1 MFPYDTD
8 FEGFEKYLNKLI
20 EKNRIKDWKNFSE
33 GSDIK
38 YIIQFNKGELAKL
51 GKRKT
56 VNSHIC
62 NLFKLTKVVPEDLLW
77 VLDENNKIRHF
88 QTPQQLI
95 EYFVKYRLNIYN
107 DRKSRLVK
115 ILEERYEKNSLLVKF
130 IELVCKGKLKIRNR
144 SKVDIK
150 VDMDGYNLP
159 MNLIGTPMSKCT
171 IEERDELLKENEAIK
186 KELDYIKKTTIQQMY
201 LNDLEEL
208 KKKFEKE
215 FK

>member
-1 MFPYDTD
+1 MFWTRTD
-8 FEGFEKYLNKLI
+8 
-20 EKNRIKDWKNFSE
+20 
-33 GSDIK
+33 
-38 YIIQFNKGELAKL
+38 
-51 GKRKT
+51 
-56 VNSHIC
+56 
-62 NLFKLTKVVPEDLLW
+62 PEDLLW

-150 VDMDGYNLP
+150 VDM
-159 MNLIGTPMSKCT
+159 
-171 IEERDELLKENEAIK
+171 
-186 KELDYIKKTTIQQMY
+186 
-201 LNDLEEL
+201 
-208 KKKFEKE
+208 
-215 FK
+215 